1 MLLTLSFCTDSL
13 CVKLEVQPS
22 TIQIGKQ
29 LGKGN
34 FGTVYE
40 AKWSGSRVA
49 IKIIQFEQVKN
60 SPITPEGEI
69 SVFLLVTI
77 YIANMPVNN
86 IEWMFMS
93 SRHLPQPHIT
103 MILVWAKEVPSTFY
117 IRNKSLS
124 SSVCTDFKIAGE
136 IVNELLNSNMYY
148 IHCALEECPSLS
160 FTVLVDKQNANC
172 CSSDIGSRIHA

>member
-49 IKIIQFEQVKN
+49 VKII
-60 SPITPEGEI
+60 
-69 SVFLLVTI
+69 
-77 YIANMPVNN
+77 
-86 IEWMFMS
+86 
-93 SRHLPQPHIT
+93 
-103 MILVWAKEVPSTFY
+103 
-117 IRNKSLS
+117 
-124 SSVCTDFKIAGE
+124 
-136 IVNELLNSNMYY
+136 
-148 IHCALEECPSLS
+148 
-160 FTVLVDKQNANC
+160 
-172 CSSDIGSRIHA
+172 

>member
-1 MLLTLSFCTDSL
+1 MKWPKDPLT
-13 CVKLEVQPS
+13 KLEVQPS

-49 IKIIQFEQVKN
+49 VKIIQFEQVKN
-60 SPITPEGEI
+60 SPITREREI
-69 SVFLLVTI
+69 SVLLLVTI

-86 IEWMFMS
+86 IELMFMS
-93 SRHLPQPHIT
+93 SRHLPHPHIT

-117 IRNKSLS
+117 IVANL
-124 SSVCTDFKIAGE
+124 
-136 IVNELLNSNMYY
+136 VNG
-148 IHCALEECPSLS
+148 PSLFRALFAQTS
-160 FTVLVDKQNANC
+160 KLQVRLLINY
-172 CSSDIGSRIHA
+172 